1 MEGKDDGRDD
11 ASIPPSPMP
20 PASASPLVYDPLK
33 YQPVGAGCSHGL
45 PATGVSSR
53 AFLSPELQIVSR
65 IGPLIR
71 VLLCFAAQ
79 VPCPVCSLYRRLHI
93 AEQGWKGGGQVVSSD
108 GSGAVNG
115 GWDHTT
121 RALSWREHQDLALEV
136 NSLQATRQR
145 LEQEV
150 AAEAESLRQPRPLSE
165 WRELYSVEH
174 RRRFWV
180 HSLTKETSWCAGT
193 GSFHCGR
200 LLLPLMGICCAQG
213 AAGQSGGSRGVV
225 SFRQRRPKRRN
236 TTVCPSSREDETQT
250 RPR

>member
-1 MEGKDDGRDD
+1 M
-11 ASIPPSPMP
+11 I
-20 PASASPLVYDPLK
+20 
-33 YQPVGAGCSHGL
+33 
-45 PATGVSSR
+45 GV
-53 AFLSPELQIVSR
+53 LM
-65 IGPLIR
+65 
-71 VLLCFAAQ
+71 CFAAQ

-93 AEQGWKGGGQVVSSD
+93 AEQGWQGDGQVVSSD

-193 GSFHCGR
+193 AHYCDR
-200 LLLPLMGICCAQG
+200 LFVALTGIFAPREPPPKTAA
-213 AAGQSGGSRGVV
+213 AAGS
-225 SFRQRRPKRRN
+225 
-236 TTVCPSSREDETQT
+236 
-250 RPR
+250 

>member
-1 MEGKDDGRDD
+1 MLAR
-11 ASIPPSPMP
+11 A
-20 PASASPLVYDPLK
+20 
-33 YQPVGAGCSHGL
+33 AGHRGESC
-45 PATGVSSR
+45 R

-65 IGPLIR
+65 IGALIG

-93 AEQGWKGGGQVVSSD
+93 AEQGWQGGGQVVSSD

-193 GSFHCGR
+193 AHYCDR
-200 LLLPLMGICCAQG
+200 LLL
-213 AAGQSGGSRGVV
+213 R
-225 SFRQRRPKRRN
+225 
-236 TTVCPSSREDETQT
+236 
-250 RPR
+250 

>member
-1 MEGKDDGRDD
+1 M
-11 ASIPPSPMP
+11 
-20 PASASPLVYDPLK
+20 
-33 YQPVGAGCSHGL
+33 
-45 PATGVSSR
+45 
-53 AFLSPELQIVSR
+53 
-65 IGPLIR
+65 
-71 VLLCFAAQ
+71 
-79 VPCPVCSLYRRLHI
+79 
-93 AEQGWKGGGQVVSSD
+93 SSD

-180 HSLTKETSWCAGT
+180 HSLTKETSWCAAPPTIATAFCCVDGH
-193 GSFHCGR
+193 F
-200 LLLPLMGICCAQG
+200 CAQG
-213 AAGQSGGSRGVV
+213 TAPNCGSRGVL
-225 SFRQRRPKRRN
+225 SF
-236 TTVCPSSREDETQT
+236 
-250 RPR
+250 